1 MLANPNRRL
10 IRGSRRYFVYFLL
23 SIVLIILITIG
34 AFEIIKRTDLLTLD
48 KVEAIGSSDEL
59 NYHLE
64 KDVSKYC
71 GINLYKLDLSEIP
84 DTLMKNY
91 PIIEDMKIKRKAHN
105 GLRISYTIESPFA
118 IVNFVDGKNY
128 YVNRDLK
135 ILERV
140 NYGYLQKSLPIISSK
155 LKSNKYKNGSVI
167 QDSTTIAIAN
177 YLSTVL
183 EEKPDFQ
190 DKISDLFVRN
200 EKIYFREIFR
210 GNVVFL
216 GDENISNKIDLFM
229 SYFSSFASGLFIDL
243 SYENQIVTRKA
254 DF

>member
-1 MLANPNRRL
+1 MLQNSSRRL
-10 IRGSRRYFVYFLL
+10 VRGSRRYFIYFLL
-23 SIVLIILITIG
+23 SIVLIILTTVA
-34 AFEIIKRTDLLTLD
+34 AFEVIKRTDLLTLD
-48 KVEAIGSSDEL
+48 KVEVVGSSNEL
-59 NYHLE
+59 NFHLE
-64 KDVSKYC
+64 KDVGKYC
-71 GINLYKLDLSEIP
+71 GINLYQLDLSEMP

-91 PIIEDMKIKRKAHN
+91 PIIESMKIKRKAHN
-105 GLRISYTIESPFA
+105 RLKVTYKMESPFA

-128 YVNRDLK
+128 YVNKDLK
-135 ILERV
+135 LLERV

-155 LKSNKYKNGSVI
+155 LKSGKYKNGSVI

-177 YLSTVL
+177 YLNRVL

-190 DKISDLFVRN
+190 DKISDLFIRN
-200 EKIYFREIFR
+200 DKIYFREIFR
-210 GNVVFL
+210 GNIVFL